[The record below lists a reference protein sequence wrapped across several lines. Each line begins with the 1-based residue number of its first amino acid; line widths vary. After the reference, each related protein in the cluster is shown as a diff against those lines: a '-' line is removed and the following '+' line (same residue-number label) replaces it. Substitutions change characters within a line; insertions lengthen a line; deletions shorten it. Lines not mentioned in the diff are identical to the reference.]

1 VLAHE
6 SEVDHTP
13 IVGVRLSP
21 VWQLWWLADDARLD
35 GSAVEAIAEAEFVG
49 VSAASAWE
57 ISIKQAIGTVSG
69 PEDLAAELAT
79 NGFTE
84 LPVTVAHAL
93 TAGALPPH
101 HSDPFDRM
109 LVAQSRLEGLTLVTR
124 DDRLVDYG
132 IAHLRA

>member
-1 VLAHE
+1 M
-6 SEVDHTP
+6 
-13 IVGVRLSP
+13 RLLLDTHAL
-21 VWQLWWLADDARLD
+21 LWWLDDDPRLEQSAAD
-35 GSAVEAIAEAEFVG
+35 AIAGAEFVA

-57 ISIKQAIGTVSG
+57 IGIKQSIGKLSG
-69 PEDLAAELAT
+69 PDDLPAELAT

-93 TAGALPPH
+93 AAGGLPPH
-101 HSDPFDRM
+101 HADPFDRM
-109 LVAQSRLEGLTLVTR
+109 LVAQSRMEGLTLVTR

>member
-1 VLAHE
+1 
-6 SEVDHTP
+6 
-13 IVGVRLSP
+13 VRLLLDTHAL
-21 VWQLWWLADDARLD
+21 LWWLDDDARLEK
-35 GSAVEAIAEAEFVG
+35 SAVDAIAGAELVA

-57 ISIKQAIGTVSG
+57 IGLKQAIGKLRG
-69 PEDLAAELAT
+69 PDDLSAELAT

-93 TAGALPPH
+93 AAGALPPH

-109 LVAQSRLEGLTLVTR
+109 LVAQSQLEGLTLVTR
-124 DDRLVDYG
+124 DDHLGAYG

>member
-1 VLAHE
+1 M
-6 SEVDHTP
+6 
-13 IVGVRLSP
+13 RLLLDTHAL
-21 VWQLWWLADDARLD
+21 LWWLADDARLD
-35 GSAVEAIAEAEFVG
+35 QSAADAIAGAEFVA

-57 ISIKQAIGTVSG
+57 IGIKQSLGKLTG
-69 PEDLAAELAT
+69 PKDLPAELVA

-93 TAGALPPH
+93 AAGALPAH

-109 LVAQSRLEGLTLVTR
+109 LVAQSRLEGLALVTR
-124 DDRLVDYG
+124 DDRLADYG